1 VYLILKIDFM
11 LNIELFLNCFV
22 DLKKILVPI
31 DGSKKSFEALD
42 RSLTLAGFTHGHVT
56 CLHVIPH
63 VMEGGPRTKAFDK
76 QLQDEAKILLKKA
89 EKHAGNKNVQ
99 FSSKI
104 SRGSPGEIAVHMAKS
119 GKFDHIVMSTTG
131 SGSASKDMIGSVSNH
146 ILQKSKIPV
155 YLIK

>member
-1 VYLILKIDFM
+1 MTLS
-11 LNIELFLNCFV
+11 
-22 DLKKILVPI
+22 KILVPI

-42 RSLTLAGFTHGHVT
+42 RAIILAGFTHGHVT
-56 CLHVIPH
+56 GIHVIPH
-63 VMEGGPRTKAFDK
+63 VIDGGPRTKTFDK
-76 QLQDEAKILLKKA
+76 QLEDNAKIVLKKA
-89 EKHAGNKNVQ
+89 MKRAGNKNVK
-99 FSSKI
+99 FTSKI
-104 SRGSPGEIAVHMAKS
+104 LRGSPGYVTLHTAKT

>member
-1 VYLILKIDFM
+1 MD
-11 LNIELFLNCFV
+11 LN
-22 DLKKILVPI
+22 KILVPI

-42 RSLTLAGFTHGHVT
+42 RAITLAGFTHGQVMGI
-56 CLHVIPH
+56 HVIPH
-63 VMEGGPRTKAFDK
+63 VIDGGPRTKAIDK
-76 QLQDEAKILLKKA
+76 QIVEEGNIILKKA
-89 EKHAGNKNVQ
+89 AKRAGNKNVK
-99 FSSKI
+99 FSTKI
-104 SRGSPGEIAVHMAKS
+104 LRGSPGYVTLHTAKA

>member
-1 VYLILKIDFM
+1 MD
-11 LNIELFLNCFV
+11 LN
-22 DLKKILVPI
+22 KILVPI

-42 RSLTLAGFTHGHVT
+42 RALTLAGFTHGHVT
-56 CLHVIPH
+56 GIYVIPH
-63 VMEGGPRTKAFDK
+63 VVEGGPRTKLFDQ
-76 QLQDEAKILLKKA
+76 QLRENGKIILQKA
-89 EKHAGNKNVQ
+89 TKHAGNKNVK
-99 FSSKI
+99 FSTKLL
-104 SRGSPGEIAVHMAKS
+104 RGSPGHVTLHTAKT